1 VDEEVLS
8 ESCRNFKRYSI
19 YQTIPVLIAFEMIK
33 GLRES
38 IHYMLT
44 RRHAALLGGLLVL
57 IAGVWGLVA
66 LTDNVVQGDTQRF
79 DMRVIRWFAVHRG
92 PPTLQDVGR
101 DLTALGGVTV
111 LTIVTAA
118 VVGFLLI
125 SRKRGAAILMV
136 VAVVGGLA
144 ISSVIKHFVNRPR
157 PPWQYQAA
165 YVFTASFPSGHS
177 MLSAITYLTLGA
189 LLAQVIERKVLKL
202 YVISIAVLV
211 TFLVGLSRVYLGV
224 HWPTDVLAGW
234 TAGLLWSLLCLSVA
248 HQLQL
253 HGTVE
258 RAS

>member
-1 VDEEVLS
+1 MI
-8 ESCRNFKRYSI
+8 N
-19 YQTIPVLIAFEMIK
+19 AF
-33 GLRES
+33 REP
-38 IHYMLT
+38 IHYLIT

-57 IAGVWGLVA
+57 IAGGWGLVA
-66 LTDNVVQGDTQRF
+66 LTDTVVQGDTQRF
-79 DMRVIRWFAVHRG
+79 DMRLIRWFAAHRG
-92 PPTLQDVGR
+92 PQALQDVGR

-111 LTIVTAA
+111 LTLVTSA

-125 SRKRGAAILMV
+125 SRKRGAAILMI
-136 VAVVGGLA
+136 VAVLGGLV

-157 PPWQYQAA
+157 PPRQYQAA

-177 MLSAITYLTLGA
+177 MLSAVTYLTLGA
-189 LLAQVIERKVLKL
+189 LLAQVIQRRVLKL

-234 TAGLLWSLLCLSVA
+234 TCGLVWSLVCLSVA

-253 HGTVE
+253 RGAVE
-258 RAS
+258 REL